1 MLPNRV
7 KLSGIVY
14 RSFLREDTLKKGRIR
29 IRLEWFRYLL
39 MAKSKKMEK
48 VLLLNDS
55 QSAEAFNKSFDADKF
70 VRLPDPYT
78 PLEGEMENIK
88 ELLGIDASD
97 NFFVQIG
104 QLSGR
109 KGTLEILDALCM
121 LSSEEK
127 IRSHFY
133 FAGKVAGGIRKE
145 FYARV
150 GVLKSRGVH
159 ISILC

>member
-97 NFFVQIG
+97 DFFCTDWAIVW
-104 QLSGR
+104 
-109 KGTLEILDALCM
+109 A
-121 LSSEEK
+121 
-127 IRSHFY
+127 
-133 FAGKVAGGIRKE
+133 
-145 FYARV
+145 
-150 GVLKSRGVH
+150 
-159 ISILC
+159 

>member
-1 MLPNRV
+1 MLRT
-7 KLSGIVY
+7 I
-14 RSFLREDTLKKGRIR
+14 
-29 IRLEWFRYLL
+29 
-39 MAKSKKMEK
+39 
-48 VLLLNDS
+48 
-55 QSAEAFNKSFDADKF
+55 
-70 VRLPDPYT
+70 
-78 PLEGEMENIK
+78 
-88 ELLGIDASD
+88 
-97 NFFVQIG
+97 FFVQIG

-159 ISILC
+159 IYVKDEFAPFEYLNSLRASHYVC